1 MGEGE
6 MRLRA
11 GVCLIIAAMSLAVSA
26 WHVQA
31 QTGMPNL
38 SGNYRCEPQPMSC
51 RSGQAFSISQ
61 SGNALQLKSDKGE
74 QGNGRLTSATTVS
87 AGPPWN
93 MLGVLYDGAIEWSNG
108 TKWRKQ

>member
-11 GVCLIIAAMSLAVSA
+11 GVCSIIAAMSLAVSA

-31 QTGMPNL
+31 QTAMPNV
-38 SGNYRCEPQPMSC
+38 SGNDRCEPQPMSC
-51 RSGQAFSISQ
+51 RSGQAFSI
-61 SGNALQLKSDKGE
+61 SDKGE

-93 MLGVLYDGAIEWSNG
+93 ILGVLYNGAIEWSNG

>member
-1 MGEGE
+1 
-6 MRLRA
+6 MRA
-11 GVCLIIAAMSLAVSA
+11 AADVVPIGPGVLDQPV
-26 WHVQA
+26 
-31 QTGMPNL
+31 
-38 SGNYRCEPQPMSC
+38 REP
-51 RSGQAFSISQ
+51 
-61 SGNALQLKSDKGE
+61 LQLKGDKGE

>member
-1 MGEGE
+1 
-6 MRLRA
+6 MRLRV
-11 GVCLIIAAMSLAVSA
+11 GLCSIIAVSSLAVSA
-26 WHVQA
+26 WQTQA
-31 QTGMPNL
+31 QTAVPNL

-51 RSGQAFSISQ
+51 RSGQVFSISQ
-61 SGNALQLKSDKGE
+61 SGNALDLKSDKGE

>member
-1 MGEGE
+1 

-11 GVCLIIAAMSLAVSA
+11 GACSIMAVSLAMVI
-26 WHVQA
+26 WHAQA
-31 QTGMPNL
+31 QTAAPNL

-51 RSGQAFSISQ
+51 RSGLAFSISQ
-61 SGNALQLKSDKGE
+61 SGNVLELKSNTGE
-74 QGNGRLTSATTVS
+74 RGTGRLTSETTIS

-93 MLGVLYDGAIEWSNG
+93 MHGVVYDGVIEWSNG